1 MSEKLH
7 GDILAC
13 LPQLSAF
20 ARRLARD
27 RATADDLVQSA
38 IVRAL
43 VHADQFQPGT
53 NFRAWITTILRNAY
67 LNELRARDYR
77 ATVDTDVDA
86 CAPPSHGG
94 QEERLRFRD
103 VRRALSQLPAGQR
116 RALLLVGAEG
126 RSYEEAARVT
136 GCAVGTVKSRV
147 SRARVQLQEMLDARD
162 ASGEEQRALSH

>member
-27 RATADDLVQSA
+27 RATAEDLVQSA

-43 VHADQFQPGT
+43 VHADQFRPGT
-53 NFRAWITTILRNAY
+53 NFRAWIITILRNAY
-67 LNELRARDYR
+67 LNELRARGCR
-77 ATVDTDVDA
+77 TTVDTDVET

-94 QEERLRFRD
+94 QEARLRFRD
-103 VRRALSQLPAGQR
+103 LRRALRELPDGQR

-147 SRARVQLQEMLDARD
+147 SRARVQLQAMLDAPD
-162 ASGEEQRALSH
+162 AAEERRALPN